1 MTPQNGSARQ
11 NWAPLTLGALGIVYG
26 DIGTSPLYT
35 LRECFSA
42 ATGIAPTLPN
52 VLGILSLIFWSLIL
66 VVTVKYVV
74 FILRADNR
82 GEGGILAL
90 MSLVTGKLGTG
101 PRRRVALLLGML
113 GAALFFGDAL
123 LTPAISV
130 LSAVEGLKVAAPVLE
145 RWIVPLSVAIL
156 VVLFVLQRRG
166 TAAVGGLFGP
176 VMLVWFGVLGL
187 LGVVSI
193 AETPAVLAALNP
205 AHAAGFFVEHKFI
218 GFLALGVVVL
228 AVTGCEALYAD
239 LGHFG
244 RRAMSLAWYAVV
256 LPGLVLNYFGQGAL
270 ILRNPAAIENP
281 FYLLAPSWGL
291 YPLIALATLA
301 TVIASQA
308 VISGAFSISRQ
319 AVLMGFLPRLTI
331 RHTSTREMGQI
342 YMPQVNA
349 FLFVGVMALV
359 IGFKT
364 SSNLA
369 AAYGIAV
376 TGEMVATT
384 ILAYMALR
392 RVLGWGRTASLALA
406 AGFLV
411 IDFAFF
417 ASTLLKIPE
426 GGWVSLLIAALVFA
440 VIAVW
445 VKERATVYRLSEA
458 DAVPLADF
466 VARIAEK
473 QKAAERGGA
482 ERVAVEGA
490 VRAEGAPSG
499 RTNGTRRVPGT
510 AVFLSARPNVVPH
523 ALLHNLKHNH
533 VLHERVAVMTVTTEE
548 RPWVPLEE
556 RVEFEKLGCGFYRLV
571 VHYGFMQQPNV
582 PAVLEQC
589 SGREGFTAE
598 PMQTSYFFGR
608 DKFVTR
614 AARGPERWRET
625 IFIFLQRNAVGAAD
639 FFRIPTN
646 RTVELGTQ
654 IEI

>member
-1 MTPQNGSARQ
+1 MAPQDRRARE
-11 NWAPLTLGALGIVYG
+11 NWAPLTLGALGVVYG

-42 ATGIAPTLPN
+42 ATGIAPSLPN

-66 VVTVKYVV
+66 VVTIKYVV

-90 MSLVTGKLGTG
+90 MTLVTQKLGPG
-101 PRRRVALLLGML
+101 VRRRSALWLGMI

-130 LSAVEGLKVAAPVLE
+130 LSAVEGLKVATPVLE
-145 RWIVPLSVAIL
+145 RWILPLSIVIL
-156 VVLFVLQRRG
+156 VILFAMQRRG
-166 TAAVGGLFGP
+166 TGAVGGLFGP
-176 VMLVWFGVLGL
+176 VMLLWFGVLGL
-187 LGVVSI
+187 LGLVSI
-193 AETPAVLAALNP
+193 IQTPAVLAALNP
-205 AHAAGFFVEHKFI
+205 AHAVAFFADHKLI

-244 RRAMSLAWYAVV
+244 RRAMSLAWFAVV

-270 ILRNPAAIENP
+270 ILRTPAAIENP
-281 FYLLAPSWGL
+281 FYLLAPSWAL
-291 YPLIALATLA
+291 YPMIVLATLA

-308 VISGAFSISRQ
+308 VISGAFSLSRQ

-331 RHTSTREMGQI
+331 KHTSTREMGQI

-349 FLFVGVMALV
+349 LLFVGVLALV

-376 TGEMVATT
+376 TAEMVATT

-392 RVLGWGRTASLALA
+392 RVLGWGRAAALALA
-406 AGFLV
+406 ACFLA
-411 IDFAFF
+411 IDLAFF
-417 ASTLLKIPE
+417 ASTLLKVPD
-426 GGWVSLLIAALVFA
+426 GGWVSLLIAGLVFA
-440 VIAVW
+440 IIAIW
-445 VKERATVYRLSEA
+445 VNERDTVHRLSEA

-473 QKAAERGGA
+473 QKAAA
-482 ERVAVEGA
+482 
-490 VRAEGAPSG
+490 RAEGARAEGGAPAEGTPSG
-499 RTNGTRRVPGT
+499 RANGVRRVPGT
-510 AVFLSARPNVVPH
+510 AVFLSARANVVPH

-533 VLHERVAVMTVTTEE
+533 VLHDRVAIMTVTTEE

-571 VHYGFMQQPNV
+571 AHYGFMQSPNV

-589 SGREGFTAE
+589 AGREGFAAE

-614 AARGPERWRET
+614 AEHGPERWREQ